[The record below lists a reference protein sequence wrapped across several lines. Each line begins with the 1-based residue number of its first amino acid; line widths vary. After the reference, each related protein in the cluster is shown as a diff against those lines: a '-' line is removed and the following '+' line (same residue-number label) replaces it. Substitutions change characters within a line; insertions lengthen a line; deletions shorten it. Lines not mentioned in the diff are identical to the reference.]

1 MAQQRTI
8 QVELEDNKQQ
18 VKELGHAKKQFQ
30 AELSSAKDRL
40 EIESLAKNEEAS
52 KKSSFSCFEYL
63 DPC

>member
-18 VKELGHAKKQFQ
+18 VKELTHAKKQLQ

-52 KKSSFSCFEYL
+52 KKSSFSYFGYL
-63 DPC
+63 DLC